1 MNKPSVKF
9 LVVMNVVANLPMAI
23 AMSVAAPLLSGQ
35 PIEMGNLLINVL
47 IGFILACLINILLPI
62 QKISKGFAS
71 LFKLNPESFAG
82 NLVGNIPACLIFVV
96 IIGLV
101 LTYYNVRQVPVFLF
115 AFAGTFLPLYVICF
129 IVSMIFIPLALKAAI
144 AADK

>member
-1 MNKPSVKF
+1 MSKPSIKF

-23 AMSVAAPLLSGQ
+23 AMSVSAPLLSGQ
-35 PIEMGNLLINVL
+35 PIVMGNLLINVL

-62 QKISKGFAS
+62 QKISKGFLA
-71 LFKLNPESFAG
+71 LFKLKPEGFAG
-82 NLVGNIPACLIFVV
+82 NLVGNIPACLLFVL

-101 LTYYNVRQVPVFLF
+101 LTYYNVREIPAFLF
-115 AFAGTFLPLYVICF
+115 AFIGTFLPLYIICF
-129 IVSMIFIPLALKAAI
+129 IVSMIFIPLALKAAA